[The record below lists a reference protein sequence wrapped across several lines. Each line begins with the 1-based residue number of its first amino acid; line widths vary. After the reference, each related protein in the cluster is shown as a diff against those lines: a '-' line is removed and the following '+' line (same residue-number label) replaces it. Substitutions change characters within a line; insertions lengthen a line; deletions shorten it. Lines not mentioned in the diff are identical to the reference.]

1 MFITHVFCNYTANI
15 EIILVP
21 CNAWYLKNSKL
32 HLIFYN
38 KQDSDTF
45 LPQMSIQK
53 SVLADLI
60 SDVTTTISETIKT
73 TTVIAKTKCRV
84 I

>member
-1 MFITHVFCNYTANI
+1 
-15 EIILVP
+15 
-21 CNAWYLKNSKL
+21 
-32 HLIFYN
+32 
-38 KQDSDTF
+38 
-45 LPQMSIQK
+45 MSIQK

-73 TTVIAKTKCRV
+73 TSVITKTKCRV